1 MKKYF
6 HKYYIKSYH
15 IYIFMKLSKY
25 AKELGVDYRT
35 AWNWFK
41 AGKIDGAYQ
50 TPTGT
55 VIVPDNIKNKQS
67 EMYGVI
73 LYARTSSSQ
82 NKDLLDNQ
90 VKRLEDYAAAKGYK
104 VKQVVKEFGSG
115 LNDERKQLTK
125 ILQEN
130 KYDKIIVEHKDRL
143 TRFGFNY
150 IQLLTG
156 DRIEVMNESK
166 EKDEDL
172 VKDLISI
179 IHCFSARIYGLRRSQ
194 ILKSKI
200 KQVIEDTNNET
211 E

>member
-1 MKKYF
+1 
-6 HKYYIKSYH
+6 
-15 IYIFMKLSKY
+15 MKLSKY

-41 AGKIDGAYQ
+41 SGKIEGAYQ

-55 VIVPDNIKNKQS
+55 VIVPDIKNEQS
-67 EMYGVI
+67 KTYGVI

-104 VKQVVKEFGSG
+104 VKQVVKEFESG

-156 DRIEVMNESK
+156 DRIEVINESK

-194 ILKSKI
+194 RLKSKI
-200 KQVIEDTNNET
+200 KQVIEDTNNEMK
-211 E
+211 